1 MITSI
6 FKKSSIVNYTLV
18 FLLLLASFF
27 VYQNSLLRQS
37 NNVVGNSANALLI
50 ILLLVCFFLVN
61 FIVKKN
67 GLTKNSSY
75 AILFF
80 LLYLLLFPSVFSN
93 SNILF
98 ANFFLLLAMRRLIS
112 LQTLKA
118 PKEKIFDACMWIFI
132 ASLFHFWCILFVL
145 LVYISIIFHVS
156 RDYRNWLLPFVAFV
170 ATAVVFLFSALLID
184 ETWIDHVMVQAQMN
198 FELDYFTNN
207 YQNDALSFYV
217 VAALYFLLSMIFTLT
232 NRPQILQ
239 ASYKKMVFGFLIGSV
254 VFIISPEKN
263 NAMLLFTF
271 FPLAVM
277 TTNNIEYSQSKM
289 YQEIVL
295 LLLVVGSFMAFFAQ
309 L

>member
-1 MITSI
+1 
-6 FKKSSIVNYTLV
+6 
-18 FLLLLASFF
+18 LLLASFF
-27 VYQNSLLRQS
+27 VYQNSLLSQS
-37 NNVVGNSANALLI
+37 VTAGGNSANVLLI

-75 AILFF
+75 AIFFF
-80 LLYLLLFPSVFSN
+80 LLYLMLFPSVFSH
-93 SNILF
+93 SNLLF

-118 PKEKIFDACMWIFI
+118 PKEKIFDASMWIFI

-170 ATAVVFLFSALLID
+170 TTAVVFLVAALLID
-184 ETWIDHVMVQAQMN
+184 KSWIAHIVLQAQMHLEWN
-198 FELDYFTNN
+198 YFTNN
-207 YQNDALSFYV
+207 FQNAALSFYV
-217 VAALYFLLSMIFTLT
+217 VVALYFLLSMVFTLT
-232 NRPQILQ
+232 NRPLILQ
-239 ASYKKMVFGFLIGSV
+239 ASYKKMVFGFLIGSI
-254 VFIISPEKN
+254 VFILSPEKN

-277 TTNNIEYSQSKM
+277 TTNNIEYSQNKM

-295 LLLVVGSFMAFFAQ
+295 LLLIIGSFAAFFAQ